1 MARYARN
8 PSHPLTRLRRQ
19 LSTPDHQVTREE
31 LAQRTKIPVGSLK
44 SIESGK
50 YAITTQIAAKISL
63 GVPVNPF
70 DLLRPT
76 ERPLHDHT
84 GQPLSADSVMLEK
97 LAIPFLSQSKR
108 FETDQYIERIA
119 LAVAEKKFM
128 AMQLRFLMREAFAE
142 ILESLGLSQPVAE
155 ELTKDLYE
163 HPGEFDPAQVPMQL
177 RPHRGESAKRWETFE
192 TLVRMEED
200 RLWMQKQDQE
210 PTDRITEEMSK
221 EEKQRLNW
229 ESVSFEE
236 AIRAEA
242 LANVAASMKKDAA
255 PPLEKSPPVSG
266 AKKRRPAG

>member
-142 ILESLGLSQPVAE
+142 ILES
-155 ELTKDLYE
+155 
-163 HPGEFDPAQVPMQL
+163 PGEFDPAQVPMQL

-210 PTDRITEEMSK
+210 PTDRITEETSK

-266 AKKRRPAG
+266 ARKRRPAG